1 MIQFY
6 MTEYEKDGNVFDGP
20 LIMAPSLEVAN
31 QQAKDLKLKLVGEMF
46 PLENLVERLEETLH

>member
-46 PLENLVERLEETLH
+46 PSEHILDKYNETLH

>member
-1 MIQFY
+1 
-6 MTEYEKDGNVFDGP
+6 MTEYEIDGVLKDGP
-20 LIMAPSLEVAN
+20 IIAAPSLEVAN

>member
-6 MTEYEKDGNVFDGP
+6 TTEYEKDGKVYDGP
-20 LIMAPSLEVAN
+20 IIMAPNLEVAN

-46 PLENLVERLEETLH
+46 PLMDLIEKADETVH